1 MSGAAIAMMLVA
13 MVVIWGGMIASGLY
27 LRAHPEGSV
36 QLLDE
41 FGRPVDHPMLDVDH
55 PES

>member
-1 MSGAAIAMMLVA
+1 MSGAAIAMMCVA
-13 MVVIWGGMIASGLY
+13 MFVIWGGMIASAVY
-27 LRAHPEGSV
+27 LRKHPEGSV

-55 PES
+55 ED

>member
-1 MSGAAIAMMLVA
+1 MSGGAIAMLCVP
-13 MVVIWGGMIASGLY
+13 MVVIWGGMIASGLN

-41 FGRPVDHPMLDVDH
+41 YGRPVDYPTLDVDH
-55 PES
+55 EA